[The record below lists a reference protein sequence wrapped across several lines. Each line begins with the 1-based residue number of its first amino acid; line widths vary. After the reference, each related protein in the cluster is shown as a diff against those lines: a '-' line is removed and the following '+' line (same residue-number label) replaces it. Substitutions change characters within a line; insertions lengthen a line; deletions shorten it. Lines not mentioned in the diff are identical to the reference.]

1 MVNASSEAA
10 MGGVELRI
18 GMEEC
23 KTLSDRRHSGYRVQ
37 LHAYTHICTPFI
49 QSRQSVTVR
58 ETRWVMSYTRSH
70 TKILNI

>member
-23 KTLSDRRHSGYRVQ
+23 KTLSDRRHSLVTGFSYM
-37 LHAYTHICTPFI
+37 HTHTYAHLSSSPD
-49 QSRQSVTVR
+49 SLS
-58 ETRWVMSYTRSH
+58 
-70 TKILNI
+70 L